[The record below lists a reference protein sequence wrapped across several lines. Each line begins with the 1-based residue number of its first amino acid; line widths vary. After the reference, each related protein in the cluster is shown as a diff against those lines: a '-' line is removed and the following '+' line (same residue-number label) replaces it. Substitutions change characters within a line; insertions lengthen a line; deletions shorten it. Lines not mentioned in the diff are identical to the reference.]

1 MTYTLDANVVMS
13 CLISGNSKYLTFFA
27 ENSCLLPD
35 FGMTELSKY
44 QQVILRKSKL
54 PPDKF
59 THFVLSIFKLITVVP
74 NMLISTSQYYDAFLI
89 CRDIDEDDTVYVAL
103 TLALN
108 NTLLTRDK
116 PLADGLRAKGF
127 MNVILIDEL
136 MSQNDV

>member
-1 MTYTLDANVVMS
+1 
-13 CLISGNSKYLTFFA
+13 
-27 ENSCLLPD
+27 
-35 FGMTELSKY
+35 
-44 QQVILRKSKL
+44 
-54 PPDKF
+54 
-59 THFVLSIFKLITVVP
+59 
-74 NMLISTSQYYDAFLI
+74 MLVSTSQYYDAFLI

-136 MSQNDV
+136 ISQNDV